1 MDESTI
7 EDAVVADAAVQE
19 IKPRRRW
26 EGESCANC
34 GADLAGPHCHVCG
47 QVADDLHR
55 PIWALVHDAMEGLFA
70 LDGRFLKTVPPL
82 LLRPGRVS
90 EKYLSGSRAR
100 FVQPVRLFLFA
111 SVVFL
116 LAVSIA
122 TGDWTDVSFD
132 DSDFDAEALE
142 EANVELEELRDGLA
156 AEGRGSPPGVA
167 LAQAEVDAALER
179 VRDRTNGSADDPHLR
194 ELHRIQRLQERKCEV
209 RGNLVPEDVG
219 ATCAAILASLE
230 ANNDGSS
237 IQLDDYSDLPLG
249 VRRLVARNT
258 ERIIDDPRVYLEEVN
273 RWMSRMLIALF
284 PIYAAL
290 LALTHF
296 WKRRFYYYD
305 HIVVSLHFH
314 AFIFLLL
321 TIAIAA
327 SVVVPIWLLIPTV
340 LVWSNVYLYRTHR
353 LVYGCGRFSSGLR
366 TLTLDVAY
374 LVILFFALVVLLIG
388 GFLTV

>member
-7 EDAVVADAAVQE
+7 EDAVVADAAAQE
-19 IKPRRRW
+19 VKPRHSW
-26 EGESCANC
+26 ENEACANC
-34 GADLAGPHCHVCG
+34 GTALAGPHCQVCG

-90 EKYLSGSRAR
+90 EKYLSGARAR

-122 TGDWTDVSFD
+122 TGDWTNVSFD
-132 DSDFDAEALE
+132 DADFDAEALE
-142 EANVELEELRDGLA
+142 GASVGLEALRDELA
-156 AEGRGSPPGVA
+156 AEGHATPPGVA
-167 LAQAEVDAALER
+167 LAQAEVDAAIRRAEGGGEAEAERADWRPEVKCAVRREFLPEELTASCVALLADREASRVADGETEDESTTFNIDGFEGLPLDVRRRLTRNAER
-179 VRDRTNGSADDPHLR
+179 V
-194 ELHRIQRLQERKCEV
+194 
-209 RGNLVPEDVG
+209 
-219 ATCAAILASLE
+219 
-230 ANNDGSS
+230 
-237 IQLDDYSDLPLG
+237 
-249 VRRLVARNT
+249 
-258 ERIIDDPRVYLEEVN
+258 IDDQSLYREEVQ

-290 LALTHF
+290 LGLTHF

-305 HIVVSLHFH
+305 HVVVSLHFH

-327 SVVVPIWLLIPTV
+327 SVVVPIWLLIPAV
-340 LVWSNVYLYRTHR
+340 LVWSNVYLYKTHR
-353 LVYGCGRFSSGLR
+353 LVYGCGRFSSALR
-366 TLTLDVAY
+366 TLVLDGAY
-374 LVILFFALVVLLIG
+374 FVILQMVLVVLLIG